1 MTRCGS
7 LVKPDPPR
15 CTRQPSS
22 PVPQPGVIRLRPVRL
37 ASVVRQP
44 RFGNDWWQRGVIYQI
59 YPRSFADSN
68 GDGVGDLPGIIEHL
82 DYLGPEGLGVDALWL
97 SPIYPSPGHDL
108 GYDVSDHER
117 VDPLFG
123 TEEDFDRLVEAA
135 HRRGIRVVLD
145 VVMNHT
151 SDEHPWFVDS
161 RAQRDAPHGRWYL
174 WRDPSGYGPA
184 GEPLPPNNL

>member
-44 RFGNDWWQRGVIYQI
+44 RFGNDWWQRGVIYQV

-68 GDGVGDLPGIIEHL
+68 GDGNGDLKGVRERL
-82 DYLGPEGLGVDALWL
+82 DYLEWLGVDAVWL
-97 SPIYPSPGHDL
+97 SPVFRSPMADF
-108 GYDVSDHER
+108 GYDVADYED
-117 VDPLFG
+117 VDPMFG
-123 TEEDFDRLVEAA
+123 TLAD
-135 HRRGIRVVLD
+135 LD
-145 VVMNHT
+145 KLIK
-151 SDEHPWFVDS
+151 D
-161 RAQRDAPHGRWYL
+161 
-174 WRDPSGYGPA
+174 
-184 GEPLPPNNL
+184 